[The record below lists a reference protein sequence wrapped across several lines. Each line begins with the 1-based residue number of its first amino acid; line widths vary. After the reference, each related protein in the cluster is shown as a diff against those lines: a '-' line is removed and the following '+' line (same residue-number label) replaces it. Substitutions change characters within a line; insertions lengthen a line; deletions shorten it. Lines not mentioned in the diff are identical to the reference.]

1 MKTFHLVLAFLL
13 SLLIFSTSYAQN
25 TSDATTKL
33 PNDEGIVVSVL
44 ETTGYTYME
53 LENGGRHFWI
63 AAPTTQVKVGDHIR
77 FVESMAMTN
86 FSSKTLNRTFHRI
99 IFVSSTMIKK

>member
-13 SLLIFSTSYAQN
+13 NVLILNASYAQN

-53 LENGGRHFWI
+53 LENSGRLVWI
-63 AAPTTQVKVGDHIR
+63 AAPTTKVKVGDHIR

-86 FSSKTLNRTFHRI
+86 FSSPTLNRTFHRI
-99 IFVSSTMIKK
+99 IFVSSTMLKK

>member
-25 TSDATTKL
+25 TSAATTKL
-33 PNDEGIVVSVL
+33 PNDEGIVASVL

-53 LENGGRHFWI
+53 LENGSRLFWI
-63 AAPTTQVKVGDHIR
+63 AAPTTQVKVGDHVR